1 MLVLT
6 WQGWLTFQV
15 RAASIFAL
23 GTLLNV
29 GFDSARDEECD
40 DDDDEKKVKAE
51 ISIVKSLLNVVSDGS
66 PLVRTEIAVGMHQLV
81 IFLQLIYI
89 MC

>member
-1 MLVLT
+1 M
-6 WQGWLTFQV
+6 
-15 RAASIFAL
+15 

-40 DDDDEKKVKAE
+40 DDDDEKVKAE

-66 PLVRTEIAVGMHQLV
+66 PLVRTEIAVGMNHLV
-81 IFLQLIYI
+81 NFLQLIYS